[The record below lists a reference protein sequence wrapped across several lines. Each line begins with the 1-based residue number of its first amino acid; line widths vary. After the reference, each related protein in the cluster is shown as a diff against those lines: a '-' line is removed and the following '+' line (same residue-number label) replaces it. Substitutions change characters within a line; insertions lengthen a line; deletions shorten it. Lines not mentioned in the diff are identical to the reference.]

1 MKTRI
6 IQIIFFIPIFL
17 SFQSFAETINKIE
30 FSGLNLSSKSTV
42 MSKLPVKIGDEY
54 NSSTSNKIINSLF
67 DTGYFS
73 DIQVELNN
81 DILSIGLIEN
91 PRIKLINIK
100 SNYKKSWSNWL
111 DSSKQKLVLDKA
123 STDELISTYELS
135 AGDIYTKKKLH
146 ELVSEIKNQYLA
158 MGYFNTEI
166 TESLEIDSQN
176 RIDIELIVSEGKEAR
191 IRSMSVSGNSVFGE
205 DELLDQFSIG
215 MKTNSF
221 INYFTNKDRYSELV
235 FEEGMEHI
243 SNLYMNS
250 GYLDFKFSGVN
261 KTLSEDKK
269 YLNIEIEL
277 DEGIQYKLGTVSF
290 EGELGNQNPDE
301 LMKLVSIQ
309 KDEIFNWGTIV
320 SDVQKITDVFVDQG
334 YAFADL
340 NPTTENVLDS
350 VNIYFNVSLNKK
362 VYVNRITISGN
373 TRTQDEV
380 IRREIS
386 LSEGSL
392 FSRSALNKSVIKL
405 RRLGYFSDVQMKASK
420 VEDMPDKIDLNFA
433 VKETKTGAISLS
445 VSHSNNYGISFGA
458 GIQEKNIFGSGN
470 TFNANL
476 KISESFNKLSLYFED
491 PYFNTDNHSINYG
504 AFYSKQSDDD
514 VMSNSY
520 TVNSKGLALG
530 YGVPLTEDTRLNA
543 KLEYTKNDLVC
554 SDGFAAPGYEPT
566 QCANNNND
574 EVIFGLSWNES
585 TLNHY
590 MYPTNGKSNSL
601 SVDVALPLSDYR
613 YVRANASHASYQPL
627 SDNLTLK
634 LTGSL
639 GLISGYSGEE
649 VPFYKRYFG
658 GGSGSVR
665 GFGNKSLGPIY
676 CPTCSPKGSSK
687 GGEISV
693 LGSINI
699 ISPASFISNSENMRV
714 SAFVDTGNIFEKT
727 SSMKLGDLR
736 MSTGIAFAYLS
747 PIGAIGA
754 YWSTPILKKAG
765 DDIEN
770 FSFSLGTGF

>member
-1 MKTRI
+1 MKNRI
-6 IQIIFFIPIFL
+6 IQIIFFTSIFIT
-17 SFQSFAETINKIE
+17 FQSFAETINKIE
-30 FSGLNLSSKSTV
+30 FSGLNLSPKSTV

-54 NSSTSNKIINSLF
+54 NSTTSNKIISSLF

-81 DILSIGLIEN
+81 DILLITLIEN
-91 PRIKLINIK
+91 PHIKLINIK
-100 SNYKKSWSNWL
+100 ADYKKSWSNWL
-111 DSSKQKLVLDKA
+111 ENSNQTLALDKDNF
-123 STDELISTYELS
+123 DELIRNYELS
-135 AGDIYTKKKLH
+135 AGNIYTKKKLYN
-146 ELVSEIKNQYLA
+146 LVSEIRNQYLA
-158 MGYFNTEI
+158 IGYLNIEI
-166 TESLEIDSQN
+166 AENLEIDSQN
-176 RIDIELIVSEGKEAR
+176 RINIELIISQGKEAK
-191 IRSMSVSGNSVFGE
+191 IGSMSISGNSVFGE

-221 INYFTNKDRYSELV
+221 INYFTNKDRYSELA
-235 FEEGMEHI
+235 FEEGLQSI

-250 GYLDFKFSGVN
+250 GYLDFNYTSVS
-261 KTLSEDKK
+261 KTLSEDKE
-269 YLNIEIEL
+269 YINIEIEL
-277 DEGIQYKLGTVSF
+277 EEGIRYKLGAVSF
-290 EGELGNQNPDE
+290 KGQLGNQKTDD
-301 LMKLVSIQ
+301 LMQLISIQ
-309 KDEIFNWGTIV
+309 EGEIFNWGAIV
-320 SDVQKITDVFVDQG
+320 NDVQKITDVFVDQG

-340 NPTTENVLDS
+340 KPTTENVLDS

-405 RRLGYFSDVQMKASK
+405 RRLGYFSDVQMEASK
-420 VEDMPDKIDLNFA
+420 VEGMPDKIDLNFV
-433 VKETKTGAISLS
+433 VKETKTGTISFS
-445 VSHSNNYGISFGA
+445 VSHSSNYGIALGA

-470 TFNANL
+470 TLNANL
-476 KISESFNKLSLYFED
+476 KISKSFNKLSVYFED
-491 PYFNTDNHSINYG
+491 PYFNNDNHSISYG

-514 VMSNSY
+514 VMSDSY
-520 TVNSKGLALG
+520 TVNSKGLNLG
-530 YGVPLTEDTRLNA
+530 YGVPLTENTRLNA
-543 KLEYTKNDLVC
+543 KLEYTNNDLVC
-554 SDGFAAPGYEPT
+554 SSGFADAGYEPT
-566 QCANNNND
+566 QCASNNND
-574 EVIFGLSWNES
+574 EVIVGLSWSEN
-585 TLNHY
+585 TLNDY
-590 MYPTNGKSNSL
+590 MYPTDGKSNAL
-601 SVDVALPLSDYR
+601 SVDIALPIEDYR
-613 YVRANASHASYQPL
+613 YVSVNVNHASYQPL

-634 LTGSL
+634 LTGDL
-639 GLISGYSGEE
+639 GLISGYSGKE

-676 CPTCSPKGSSK
+676 CETCSTKGSSK

-699 ISPASFISNSENMRV
+699 ISPASFMTNNENMRV
-714 SAFVDTGNIFEKT
+714 SAFVDVGNIFEK
-727 SSMKLGDLR
+727 SSNMKLGDLR
-736 MSTGIAFAYLS
+736 MSAGIAFAYLS

>member
-6 IQIIFFIPIFL
+6 IQIILFIPIFL

-30 FSGLNLSSKSTV
+30 FSGLILSPKSTV

-54 NSSTSNKIINSLF
+54 NSNTSKKIINSLF
-67 DTGYFS
+67 DTGFFS

-81 DILSIGLIEN
+81 DTLLISFIEN
-91 PRIKLINIK
+91 PRIKSISIK
-100 SNYKKSWSNWL
+100 SGYKKNWSNWL
-111 DSSKQKLVLDKA
+111 DNSSQKLVFDKA
-123 STDELISTYELS
+123 ATDELISNYELS

-146 ELVSEIKNQYLA
+146 ELVSEMNNQYLA
-158 MGYFNTEI
+158 MGYFNVEI
-166 TESLEIDSQN
+166 AENLEIDSQN
-176 RIDIELIVSEGKEAR
+176 RIDIELVVSQGKEAR
-191 IRSMSVSGNSVFGE
+191 IESMNFLGNSVFDE

-215 MKTNSF
+215 VKTNSF
-221 INYFTNKDRYSELV
+221 INYFTNKDRFTELA
-235 FEEGMEHI
+235 FEEGMESI

-250 GYLDFKFSGVN
+250 GYLDFKFTGVN

-269 YLNIEIEL
+269 YLNIKIEL

-290 EGELGNQNPDE
+290 EGELGKHDPNG
-301 LMKLVSIQ
+301 LMKLISIQ
-309 KDEIFNWGTIV
+309 KGEIFNWESIV
-320 SDVQKITDVFVDQG
+320 NDVQRITDVFVDQG
-334 YAFADL
+334 YAFANI
-340 NPTTENVLDS
+340 NPTTEDVLDV
-350 VNIYFNVSLNKK
+350 VNIYFNITLNKK
-362 VYVNRITISGN
+362 VYVNRVTISGN

-380 IRREIS
+380 IRREIL

-405 RRLGYFSDVQMKASK
+405 RKLGYFSDVQMEATK
-420 VEDMPDKIDLNFA
+420 VEGMPDKIDLNFA
-433 VKETKTGAISLS
+433 VKETKTGSISFS

-470 TFNANL
+470 TFNANI
-476 KISESFNKLSLYFED
+476 KMSKSFNKLSIYFED
-491 PYFNTDNHSINYG
+491 PHLNTEGHSISYG

-514 VMSNSY
+514 VMINSY
-520 TVNSKGLALG
+520 TVNSKGLNLG
-530 YGVPLTEDTRLNA
+530 YGVPLTENTRLNA
-543 KLEYTKNDLVC
+543 KLEYANNDLVC
-554 SDGFAAPGYEPT
+554 SSGFAASGYEPT

-585 TLNHY
+585 TLNDY
-590 MYPTNGKSNSL
+590 MYPTEGESNAL

-613 YVRANASHASYQPL
+613 YVSVKAKHSSYQPL

-634 LTGSL
+634 LTGNL
-639 GLISGYSGEE
+639 GLINSYSGKEI
-649 VPFYKRYFG
+649 PFYKRYFG

-665 GFGNKSLGPIY
+665 GFGNKSLGPTY
-676 CPTCSPKGSSK
+676 LNSVAK
-687 GGEISV
+687 GGELSV
-693 LGSINI
+693 LGSFNI
-699 ISPASFISNSENMRV
+699 ISPASFMDNSENMRV

-727 SSMKLGDLR
+727 SSIKLGDLR
-736 MSTGIAFAYLS
+736 MSTGVAFAYLS

-754 YWSTPILKKAG
+754 YWSTPILKKTG

>member
-1 MKTRI
+1 MKNRI
-6 IQIIFFIPIFL
+6 IQIIFFTSIFIT
-17 SFQSFAETINKIE
+17 FQSFAETINKIE
-30 FSGLNLSSKSTV
+30 FSGLNLSPKSTV

-54 NSSTSNKIINSLF
+54 NSTTSNKIISSLF

-81 DILSIGLIEN
+81 DILLITLIEN
-91 PRIKLINIK
+91 PHIKLINIK
-100 SNYKKSWSNWL
+100 TDYKKSWSNWL
-111 DSSKQKLVLDKA
+111 ENSNQTLALDKDNF
-123 STDELISTYELS
+123 DELIRNYELS
-135 AGDIYTKKKLH
+135 AGNIYTKKKLYN
-146 ELVSEIKNQYLA
+146 LVSEIRNQYLA
-158 MGYFNTEI
+158 IGYLNIEI
-166 TESLEIDSQN
+166 AENLEIDSQN
-176 RIDIELIVSEGKEAR
+176 RINIELIISQGKEAR
-191 IRSMSVSGNSVFGE
+191 IGSMSILGNKVFE
-205 DELLDQFSIG
+205 DKELLDLFSIG

-221 INYFTNKDRYSELV
+221 INYFTNKDRYSELA
-235 FEEGMEHI
+235 FDEGLQSI
-243 SNLYMNS
+243 SNHYMNS
-250 GYLDFKFSGVN
+250 GYLDFNFTSVSKA
-261 KTLSEDKK
+261 LSEDKE
-269 YLNIEIEL
+269 YINIEIEL
-277 DEGIQYKLGTVSF
+277 EEGIQYKLGAVSF
-290 EGELGNQNPDE
+290 KGELGNQKTDE
-301 LMKLVSIQ
+301 LMQLISIQ
-309 KDEIFNWGTIV
+309 EGEIFNWGAIV
-320 SDVQKITDVFVDQG
+320 NDVQKITDVFVDQG

-340 NPTTENVLDS
+340 KPTTENVLDS

-433 VKETKTGAISLS
+433 VKETKTGTISLS

-476 KISESFNKLSLYFED
+476 KISESFNKLSFYFED
-491 PYFNTDNHSINYG
+491 PYFNADNHSINYG

-520 TVNSKGLALG
+520 TVNSKGLTLG

-554 SDGFAAPGYEPT
+554 SSGFAATGYEPT

-574 EVIFGLSWNES
+574 EVIFGLSWSEN
-585 TLNHY
+585 TLNDY
-590 MYPTNGKSNSL
+590 MYPTDGKSNAL
-601 SVDVALPLSDYR
+601 SVDIALPIEDYR
-613 YVRANASHASYQPL
+613 YVSVNANHASYQPL
-627 SDNLTLK
+627 SENLTLK
-634 LTGSL
+634 LTGEL
-639 GLISGYSGEE
+639 GIIKGYSGKKA
-649 VPFYKRYFG
+649 PFYKRYFG

-665 GFGNKSLGPIY
+665 GFGNKSLGPTY
-676 CPTCSPKGSSK
+676 PNSTAK
-687 GGEISV
+687 GGEFTV
-693 LGSINI
+693 LGTVNI

>member
-30 FSGLNLSSKSTV
+30 FSGLNLSPKSTV

-54 NSSTSNKIINSLF
+54 NSSTSNKIISSLF

-392 FSRSALNKSVIKL
+392 FSRSALNKSVTKL

-433 VKETKTGAISLS
+433 VKETKTGTISLS

-554 SDGFAAPGYEPT
+554 SDGFAASGYEPT

-601 SVDVALPLSDYR
+601 SVDIALPLSDYR
-613 YVRANASHASYQPL
+613 YVSVNASHASYQPL

-676 CPTCSPKGSSK
+676 CPTCSPK

>member
-1 MKTRI
+1 MKIRI
-6 IQIIFFIPIFL
+6 IQIIFFISVFL

-30 FSGLNLSSKSTV
+30 FSGLNLTPKSTV
-42 MSKLPVKIGDEY
+42 MSKLPVKIGDTY
-54 NSSTSNKIINSLF
+54 NSTTSNKIISSLF

-81 DILSIGLIEN
+81 DILLIALIEN
-91 PRIKLINIK
+91 PRIKIINIK
-100 SNYKKSWSNWL
+100 TDYKKNWSNWL
-111 DSSKQKLVLDKA
+111 DNSNKKLALDNT
-123 STDELISTYELS
+123 STDELITNYELS

-158 MGYFNTEI
+158 IGYLNVEI
-166 TESLEIDSQN
+166 AENIEVDSQN
-176 RIDIELIVSEGKEAR
+176 RIDIELVISQGKEAR
-191 IRSMSVSGNSVFGE
+191 IGSISFSGNNVFADE
-205 DELLDQFSIG
+205 ELLDHFSFG

-221 INYFTNKDRYSELV
+221 INYFTNKDRYTDLA
-235 FEEGMEHI
+235 FDEGIESI

-250 GYLDFKFSGVN
+250 GYLDFKFTNVN
-261 KTLSEDKK
+261 KTLSEDKE
-269 YLNIEIEL
+269 YLNIEIGL

-290 EGELGNQNPDE
+290 EGELGNQKLDD

-309 KDEIFNWGTIV
+309 KGKIFNLQTIV

-334 YAFADL
+334 YAFANI
-340 NPTTENVLDS
+340 NPTTEDVLDV
-350 VNIYFNVSLNKK
+350 VNIHFNISLNKK

-392 FSRSALNKSVIKL
+392 FSRSALNKSVSNL
-405 RRLGYFSDVQMKASK
+405 RSLGYFSDVQMEASN
-420 VEDMPDKIDLNFA
+420 VEGMPDKIDLNFE
-433 VKETKTGAISLS
+433 VIETKTGAISFS

-458 GIQEKNIFGSGN
+458 GIQERNIFGSGN

-476 KISESFNKLSLYFED
+476 KISESFKKLSIYFED
-491 PYFNTDNHSINYG
+491 PYFNTDNHSISYG

-514 VMSNSY
+514 VMSDSY
-520 TVNSKGLALG
+520 NINSKGVTLG

-543 KLEYTKNDLVC
+543 NLEYTNNDLVC
-554 SDGFAAPGYEPT
+554 SSGFAASGYEPT

-590 MYPTNGKSNSL
+590 MYPTDGKSNLL

-634 LTGSL
+634 LTGSF

-649 VPFYKRYFG
+649 VPFFKRHFG

-665 GFGNKSLGPIY
+665 GFGNKSLGPTY
-676 CPTCSPKGSSK
+676 PNSTAK

-693 LGSINI
+693 LGSVNI
-699 ISPASFISNSENMRV
+699 ISPASFINNSENMRV
-714 SAFVDTGNIFEKT
+714 SAFVDTGNIFEKS

-736 MSTGIAFAYLS
+736 MSTGVAFAYLS

-754 YWSTPILKKAG
+754 YWSTPIMKKTG

>member
-1 MKTRI
+1 
-6 IQIIFFIPIFL
+6 
-17 SFQSFAETINKIE
+17 
-30 FSGLNLSSKSTV
+30 
-42 MSKLPVKIGDEY
+42 
-54 NSSTSNKIINSLF
+54 
-67 DTGYFS
+67 
-73 DIQVELNN
+73 
-81 DILSIGLIEN
+81 
-91 PRIKLINIK
+91 
-100 SNYKKSWSNWL
+100 
-111 DSSKQKLVLDKA
+111 
-123 STDELISTYELS
+123 
-135 AGDIYTKKKLH
+135 
-146 ELVSEIKNQYLA
+146 
-158 MGYFNTEI
+158 
-166 TESLEIDSQN
+166 
-176 RIDIELIVSEGKEAR
+176 
-191 IRSMSVSGNSVFGE
+191 
-205 DELLDQFSIG
+205 
-215 MKTNSF
+215 
-221 INYFTNKDRYSELV
+221 
-235 FEEGMEHI
+235 
-243 SNLYMNS
+243 MNS

-405 RRLGYFSDVQMKASK
+405 RRLGYFSDVQMEASK
-420 VEDMPDKIDLNFA
+420 VEGMPDKIDLNFA
-433 VKETKTGAISLS
+433 VKETKTGTISFS
-445 VSHSNNYGISFGA
+445 VSHSNNYGISIGA

-470 TFNANL
+470 TFNANV
-476 KISESFNKLSLYFED
+476 KISESFNKLSVYFED
-491 PYFNTDNHSINYG
+491 PYFNNDNHSISYG

-514 VMSNSY
+514 VMSDSY
-520 TVNSKGLALG
+520 TVNSKGLNLG
-530 YGVPLTEDTRLNA
+530 YGVPLTENTRLNA
-543 KLEYTKNDLVC
+543 KLEYTNNDLVC
-554 SDGFAAPGYEPT
+554 SSGFAASGYEPT
-566 QCANNNND
+566 QCANNSND
-574 EVIFGLSWNES
+574 EVVFGLSWNES

-590 MYPTNGKSNSL
+590 MYPTDGKSNAL
-601 SVDVALPLSDYR
+601 SFDVALPLSDYR
-613 YVRANASHASYQPL
+613 YFKASANHASYQPL

-634 LTGSL
+634 LTGNL
-639 GLISGYSGEE
+639 GLISGYSGKEA
-649 VPFYKRYFG
+649 PFFKRYFG

-665 GFGNKSLGPIY
+665 GFGNRSLGPTY
-676 CPTCSPKGSSK
+676 PNSATK
-687 GGEISV
+687 GGELSV
-693 LGSINI
+693 LGSVNI
-699 ISPASFISNSENMRV
+699 ISPASFMTNNENMRV
-714 SAFVDTGNIFEKT
+714 SAFVDVGNIFEK
-727 SSMKLGDLR
+727 SSNMKLGDLR
-736 MSTGIAFAYLS
+736 MSAGIAFAYLS